1 MQRFT
6 LIAGIL
12 GLLTS
17 CVTSQPASQPGPT
30 IEAVKAGDHNLSC
43 EAIRAEMAQMD
54 MYIREGERVEAERQR
69 DATANT
75 AGATAASYAVPMGGL
90 LYTMGLSQPKA
101 NEWTAARERAG
112 QATKRKEQLAS
123 LFNQKRCA

>member
-1 MQRFT
+1 MQRLAF
-6 LIAGIL
+6 IVSVL

-17 CVTSQPASQPGPT
+17 CVTSQPANQPGPT

-43 EAIRAEMAQMD
+43 EDIRAEMAQMD
-54 MYIREGERVEAERQR
+54 AYIRESERVEAERQK

-75 AGATAASYAVPMGGL
+75 AGATAASYAVPLGGL

-101 NEWTAARERAG
+101 NEWSAARERGG
-112 QATKRKEQLAS
+112 QATKRKEKLAS
-123 LFNQKRCA
+123 LFNQRRCA